1 LIIFPLRHARAA
13 LRRAVWLPTT
23 SDRQVDQHP
32 RREGSTWIPEQLT
45 QRKTIAETKLDLV
58 SCKQFINVLIMA
70 MMCHEYDNEYD
81 CDL

>member
-1 LIIFPLRHARAA
+1 MDDH
-13 LRRAVWLPTT
+13 
-23 SDRQVDQHP
+23 HP
-32 RREGSTWIPEQLT
+32 HREGSTWIPEQLI

-58 SCKQFINVLIMA
+58 SCKQFINVPIMA